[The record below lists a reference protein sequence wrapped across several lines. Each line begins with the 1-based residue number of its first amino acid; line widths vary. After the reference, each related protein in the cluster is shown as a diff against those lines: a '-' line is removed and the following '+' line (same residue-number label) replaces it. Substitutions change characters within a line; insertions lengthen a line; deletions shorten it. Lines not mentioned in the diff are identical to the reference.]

1 MIRCTSASPFQHLV
15 KFTKISTLFAAALTI
30 LCAVMLFGWQITS
43 WIQNGVWNA
52 YPVSLVISSLQADRN
67 GTYVTASVKKVET
80 GSPIKEVSDWLLD
93 IPAIVPLLI
102 MSALLLVF
110 YLKLSAIQKA
120 ARN

>member
-1 MIRCTSASPFQHLV
+1 MIRCTSVSPFQQLV

-30 LCAVMLFGWQITS
+30 LCAVILFGGQITS
-43 WIQNGVWNA
+43 WIQNGVWK
-52 YPVSLVISSLQADRN
+52 QADRN

-80 GSPIKEVSDWLLD
+80 GSPIKEVSDWLLG

-102 MSALLLVF
+102 MSALLLAF

>member
-1 MIRCTSASPFQHLV
+1 VSPFQQLV

-30 LCAVMLFGWQITS
+30 LCAVMLFGITS

-67 GTYVTASVKKVET
+67 GPYVTASVKKVET
-80 GSPIKEVSDWLLD
+80 GSPIKEISDWLLE

-102 MSALLLVF
+102 MSALLLAF

>member
-1 MIRCTSASPFQHLV
+1 
-15 KFTKISTLFAAALTI
+15 
-30 LCAVMLFGWQITS
+30 MLFGLQVTS

-52 YPVSLVISSLQADRN
+52 YPVSSVISSPQADRN
-67 GTYVTASVKKVET
+67 RTYVTASVNKVET